1 MIKNGLCSLSGW
13 KSLVNQFKGTIMID
27 ETMRPMSHRETIND
41 YNNYV
46 NKRKSII
53 AQEKKEEFENSLR
66 ESAEREV
73 KSNSA
78 LFGASKNIF
87 NQPLTKD
94 IAKSLDNMEQRKRAK
109 LEVNKMIDDMTPE
122 MFKKYQGHMIAFNL
136 R

>member
-1 MIKNGLCSLSGW
+1 
-13 KSLVNQFKGTIMID
+13 MID

-41 YNNYV
+41 YNNYI
-46 NKRKSII
+46 NKRKSVI

-66 ESAEREV
+66 ESANRTV
-73 KSNSA
+73 QSNSA